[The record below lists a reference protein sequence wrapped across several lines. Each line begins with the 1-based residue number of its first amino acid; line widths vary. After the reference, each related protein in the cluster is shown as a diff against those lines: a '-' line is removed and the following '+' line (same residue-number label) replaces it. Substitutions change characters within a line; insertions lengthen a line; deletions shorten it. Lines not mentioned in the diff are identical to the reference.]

1 MQQQFINDHRLKFI
15 IGDIRD
21 KDQLVYA
28 CQGVHYVFH
37 LAAFKNTFQYVS
49 IILMKL

>member
-1 MQQQFINDHRLKFI
+1 MQQQFINDDRLKF

-37 LAAFKNTFQYVS
+37 LAALNTFQYVS